1 MTTIEPGQGIMR
13 FALFWTAIISVYK
26 IEVVLWGGGEKIV
39 DGFKAYFVNI
49 SRCKIRVTSIPFVF
63 FENTYFFDSLE
74 QKGELPPG
82 RTVVTSSNNSFRDP
96 DIEME
101 LNELRQKRK
110 NF

>member
-1 MTTIEPGQGIMR
+1 M
-13 FALFWTAIISVYK
+13 
-26 IEVVLWGGGEKIV
+26 
-39 DGFKAYFVNI
+39 
-49 SRCKIRVTSIPFVF
+49 
-63 FENTYFFDSLE
+63 E

-96 DIEME
+96 DIEIE